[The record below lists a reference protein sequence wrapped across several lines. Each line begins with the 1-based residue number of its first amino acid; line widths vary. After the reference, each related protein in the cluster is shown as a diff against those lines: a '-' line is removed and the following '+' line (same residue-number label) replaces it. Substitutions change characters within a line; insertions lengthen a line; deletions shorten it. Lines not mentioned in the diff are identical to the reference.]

1 MTEKDEKTPFSRT
14 EKRRREEEAKN
25 AKRSTQKEL
34 IIDIFKQP
42 SGKHSQAKPED
53 SQKVN
58 FDDNDRISFGSTQ
71 KPERE
76 ASSKHSSST
85 QEVEVPVTER
95 ATLRRVSPHHE
106 GHKSSKNKG
115 GKKGGKKL
123 LWLVLA
129 ILLVVIGGYFF
140 LNKSNTQDVSAQE
153 AQDIVARAFTDDQ
166 SDLTDQASQSD
177 MNKLAAYA
185 KSGSETSEKQK
196 YARLAKAGKQALED
210 RDASQDLKDM
220 AGLYKSSVGS
230 DASQLKNSLSETSVE
245 TVLPTYYAKRVKFYN
260 NLVSKA
266 DELSKLSGKVDN
278 LYNNHGKLKQSV
290 SEDDVKDLQDQ
301 LAGYQAFAQ
310 AKTINKKLTKA
321 LKVLAKRDDSA
332 QEETSSE
339 EVSSES
345 SSEAS
350 SSESST
356 SDDSSSQVSSTRTN
370 ENNTTRNDT
379 VRGSNSNYNYG
390 NYGNYGSRSTGNTAT
405 ENTGASGSA
414 GTTGN
419 SAVSSSQT
427 EPVNSGDN
435 NDQVIEVPTE

>member
-1 MTEKDEKTPFSRT
+1 MTEKDEKTLLSRT

-25 AKRSTQKEL
+25 AKRSAQKEL

-42 SGKHSQAKPED
+42 SGKHSQAKKEE

-58 FDDNDRISFGSTQ
+58 FDENDRISFGSTQ
-71 KPERE
+71 KPEKE
-76 ASSKHSSST
+76 TSSEHLTST
-85 QEVEVPVTER
+85 QEAEVPVTEN
-95 ATLRRVSPHHE
+95 APLRRVSPHHK

-129 ILLVVIGGYFF
+129 LLLVVIGGYFF
-140 LNKSNTQDVSAQE
+140 LNKSNNQDVSAQE

-278 LYNNHGKLKQSV
+278 LYNSHGKLKQSV

-301 LAGYQAFAQ
+301 LADYQAFAQ

-321 LKVLAKRDDSA
+321 LKVLAKREDSA

-350 SSESST
+350 SSESE
-356 SDDSSSQVSSTRTN
+356 SSSEETIDQATEDTTTTTTTPWGSATSSNGGVARRSHSSYVPPTN
-370 ENNTTRNDT
+370 P
-379 VRGSNSNYNYG
+379 VGGSNDGNQSNKEPNVTQ
-390 NYGNYGSRSTGNTAT
+390 SVETGTDEEAI
-405 ENTGASGSA
+405 
-414 GTTGN
+414 
-419 SAVSSSQT
+419 
-427 EPVNSGDN
+427 PVVD
-435 NDQVIEVPTE
+435 E